1 MTNHKL
7 ATQILRRPL
16 LTEKGTKLGEIENKV
31 FFEVAMNAN
40 KIEIR
45 KAVEELYGVQ
55 VGEVKTQIVRGKW
68 KRVGRHLGQ
77 RSNWKKAIVSLKGDS
92 KIDFFAPTA

>member
-1 MTNHKL
+1 MSNHKL
-7 ATQILRRPL
+7 SAQVLKRPL
-16 LTEKGTKLGEIENKV
+16 LTEKGTTIGELENKV

-45 KAVEELYGVQ
+45 NAVQEIYGVKVVSVRTQ
-55 VGEVKTQIVRGKW
+55 VVRGKW
-68 KRVGRHLGQ
+68 KRVGRHLGK
-77 RSNWKKAIVSLKGDS
+77 RPNWKKAIIGLDAES